1 MQEGRACN
9 ARSLVY
15 FFENKVGGEMVAL
28 QSGAGKVF
36 SACRTT
42 LIDISGFLHANGST
56 ALMEVAAILDRLVDE
71 LGAGKKPEENL
82 DFILFELD
90 GIFES
95 DYYDPLDAEEMYG
108 LSVATRLTDVVRGL
122 RILSDHHHFEQQ
134 LKSRGD
140 TTKASLL
147 RASAQPAPV
156 QDKVNQ
162 IYRRIRLWEKD
173 YRELLLDQP
182 RTLQIEELGY
192 HADRVSDLV
201 DQLRLAGESTLNMA
215 VENLAHAID
224 GVIYDYSD
232 FFASESADRLRQT
245 FEEASKLAHDLLAEI
260 SGTVSVIDPVV
271 THRDQALAPFQF
283 TISGD
288 RLTLQ
293 PQTTHPKSG
302 SERIVAA
309 AARALHAQAEDLA
322 DDLEG
327 SNHPRL
333 FRAFNRLRA
342 ALDDGSNVV
351 EIGMLCSTL
360 DGQIRAASEELSD
373 SLLALLLSFSKGV
386 MDFTSQFDEWQEF
399 SDNAAEANF
408 EPQDG
413 ENYTKIAKVLAV
425 ELERRQEVDAK
436 VPEALRQVAEWNEKT
451 DSPRSRLSLGRTV
464 LNIITVCFNELVKKP
479 AQMAIG
485 VASTA
490 IVAVVLHQAAI
501 HAAEISRTPEGSW
514 LRPAVRVIENHVGK
528 LENP

>member
-1 MQEGRACN
+1 
-9 ARSLVY
+9 
-15 FFENKVGGEMVAL
+15 MVVL
-28 QSGAGKVF
+28 GSTAGKVF

-42 LIDISGFLHANGST
+42 LIEVSAHLQAYGST
-56 ALMEVAAILDRLVDE
+56 ALMEVATILDRLVDD
-71 LGAGKKPEENL
+71 LGDGKKPEENL

-90 GIFES
+90 SIFES
-95 DYYDPLDAEEMYG
+95 AYYEPLDAEEMYG
-108 LSVATRLTDVVRGL
+108 ISVATRLTDVVRGL

-134 LKSRGD
+134 LKSSRD

-147 RASAQPAPV
+147 TASAQPAPI

-162 IYRRIRLWEKD
+162 INRRIRLGENE
-173 YRELLLDQP
+173 YRQLVLDQP
-182 RTLQIEELGY
+182 RTPRIEELGF
-192 HADRVSDLV
+192 HAERVSDLV
-201 DQLRLAGESTLNMA
+201 DQLRLAGESTLLMA

-224 GVIYDYSD
+224 GLMDEYAD
-232 FFASESADRLRQT
+232 FFSSESADQLRQT
-245 FEEASKLAHDLLAEI
+245 FEAASEIAHDLLAETA
-260 SGTVSVIDPVV
+260 GTAGVDEPVV
-271 THRDQALAPFQF
+271 THREQALAPFQF
-283 TISGD
+283 AISGD

-293 PQTTHPKSG
+293 PQQTHPKSG

-309 AARALHAQAEDLA
+309 ASRALHAHAEDLA

-342 ALDDGSNVV
+342 ALNDGSNVV
-351 EIGMLCSTL
+351 EIGMLCATL

-386 MDFTSQFDEWQEF
+386 MDFASQFDEWQEF

-413 ENYTKIAKVLAV
+413 ENYTKIARVLAV
-425 ELERRQEVDAK
+425 ELERRQEVDSK

-479 AQMAIG
+479 AQMVIG
-485 VASTA
+485 VTGTA
-490 IVAVVLHQAAI
+490 IVAIVLHHAAI
-501 HAAEISRTPEGSW
+501 YAAEISRTPEGSW
-514 LRPAVRVIENHVGK
+514 LRPAVRVIESHVGK
-528 LENP
+528 LETP